1 MSALQ
6 RIEPTDTQ
14 RITQALIDDGAC
26 IVCGALAPSLCTDLL
41 VDFRPHLDAI
51 DWGDDVLGYPDGFHG
66 HRTKRLHGL
75 FSKSKRMTD
84 VLTHPVFL
92 QAAEALLVDTG
103 TARDYR
109 LSNTE
114 LMVLGQGQQNQ
125 DFHRDAVS
133 WERTQRQ
140 EPNEILV
147 SANCALTDFTETNGA
162 TRVVPGSHRWPPG
175 CTPRADDVCV
185 ATMPAGS
192 ALLYTGNVIHAGG
205 ANRDSD
211 DRVGL
216 YLGYV
221 VSWLRPLENQLV
233 TNAPADIAALPRD
246 AQRLLDV
253 VPGGFT
259 VRA

>member
-1 MSALQ
+1 MAALQ

-14 RITQALIDDGAC
+14 RITQALTDDGAC
-26 IVCGALAPSLCTDLL
+26 IVCGALARSLCRDLL
-41 VDFRPHLDAI
+41 KDFRPHLDAI
-51 DWGDDVLGYPDGFHG
+51 GWGDDVLGYPDGFHG

-84 VLTHPVFL
+84 VLTRPVFL

-125 DFHRDAVS
+125 DFHTDAVS

-140 EPNEILV
+140 EPNELLV

-162 TRVVPGSHRWPPG
+162 TRVVPGSHRWRDGRP
-175 CTPRADDVCV
+175 PRADEVCV

-205 ANRDSD
+205 ANQEPD

-233 TNAPADIAALPRD
+233 TNAPADIAELPPD